1 MIIAI
6 SGSSGFIGNFL
17 LKKFDAFATEVIAL
31 KRDENDETWKSA
43 LSRADVIINLAG
55 SPVFARWNSKNRL
68 RILESRVL
76 TTRRIV
82 SLLNDLPEEIEPKL
96 LISAS
101 ATGIYPD
108 DKFTQYNEFSTEKGS
123 GFLAE
128 VVSKWEAEADNLVNP
143 SVRLVI
149 ARLGVVIGKN
159 GGSLSKMI
167 PVFRLGLGGVI
178 GSGKQMTCFIHI
190 EDIFNAFLFF
200 IKNKNTSGLYNL
212 VSPYPITSRE
222 FSKTLA
228 RVLHRPL
235 LFRIPGFVLK
245 VLYGQASCI
254 MLNGANI
261 YPHKLLDQGFKF
273 TYPEMKEALHEVVS

>member
-6 SGSSGFIGNFL
+6 SGSSGFIGSYL
-17 LKKFDAFATEVIAL
+17 KKKFDAFASEVIVL
-31 KRDENDETWKSA
+31 KRDENNDTWKRA
-43 LSRADVIINLAG
+43 LQRADVIINLAG
-55 SPVFARWNSKNRL
+55 SPVFTRWNTKNRL

-82 SLLNDLPEEIEPKL
+82 SVLNDLPEEIEPKL

-108 DKFTQYNEFSTEKGS
+108 DKFTQYNEYSTEKGS

-128 VVSKWEAEADNLVNP
+128 VVSKWEAEADNLINP

-212 VSPYPITSRE
+212 VSPHPISSRE
-222 FSKTLA
+222 FSQTLA
-228 RVLHRPL
+228 RALHRPL

-245 VLYGQASCI
+245 MLYGQASCI

-273 TYPEMKEALHEVVS
+273 TYPELKEAMQEVVS

>member
-6 SGSSGFIGNFL
+6 SGSSGFIGSYL
-17 LKKFDAFATEVIAL
+17 KKKFDAFATEVIAL
-31 KRDENDETWKSA
+31 RREDSEETWKTTI
-43 LSRADVIINLAG
+43 RKADVIINLAG
-55 SPVFARWNSKNRL
+55 SPVFTRWTTKNRL
-68 RILESRVL
+68 IILESRVL

-82 SLLNDLPEEIEPKL
+82 SILNDLPEEIEPKL
-96 LISAS
+96 FISAS

-128 VVSKWEAEADNLVNP
+128 VVSKWEAEADNLINP

-149 ARLGVVIGKN
+149 ARLGVVLGKN

-167 PVFRLGLGGVI
+167 PIFRLGLGGVI

-190 EDIFNAFLFF
+190 DDIFNAFLFF

-212 VSPYPITSRE
+212 VSPHPITSRE
-222 FSKTLA
+222 FSKKLA
-228 RVLHRPL
+228 SVLRRPL

-245 VLYGQASCI
+245 ILYGKASCI

-261 YPHKLLDQGFKF
+261 YPHKLLDEGFKF
-273 TYPEMKEALHEVVS
+273 TYPELTTALQEVIS